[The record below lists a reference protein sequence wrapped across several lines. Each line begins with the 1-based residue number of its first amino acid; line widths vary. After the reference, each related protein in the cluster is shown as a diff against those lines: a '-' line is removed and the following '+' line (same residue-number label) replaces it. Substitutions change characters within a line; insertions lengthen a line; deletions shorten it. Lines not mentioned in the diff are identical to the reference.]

1 MRRKDEIIKK
11 ICEDLQKAHAIPFEY
26 DHFTESDAVTPPFAL
41 YRRVAPVNFSAD
53 GVVYAKGQAVDLEI
67 YAATPEE
74 MAELMAWVEELLDRA
89 EVFYKKTADTVYI
102 TSEEFYETLY
112 EI

>member
-1 MRRKDEIIKK
+1 MRRKDEIIKG
-11 ICEDLQKAHAIPFEY
+11 ICEDIKRSHNIPFEY
-26 DHFTESDAVTPPFAL
+26 DHFTASAAVAPPFVL

-53 GVVYAKGQAVDLEI
+53 GVVYQKGQAVDLEL

-74 MAELMAWVEELLDRA
+74 MAEIMAWAEDLLDRA
-89 EVFYKKTADTVYI
+89 EVFYNKTADTVYI
-102 TSEEFYETLY
+102 QSEEFYETLY